1 MRLAS
6 WFGLTF
12 DLSNDLRDDWWYEFK
27 SESGSIEEVSFRR
40 SSLPADKVPDWLSGT
55 RARAGGAYGVKV
67 AAPENFANARASA
80 TGVRIQ
86 VGKEFLWSVYVLF
99 DAGVVEIDA
108 KCRSDCE
115 PLVRSIVSSLRPLS
129 STDGGNPSPKTHSY
143 RVLDL
148 VFESS
153 LTLVGPD
160 SFALSNSEGLQL
172 ISCRRAPERPQP
184 DALPEIGGEG
194 ADALRGASSVHE
206 MVGNSTTFRFTHR
219 EVKGID
225 YLQEPQS
232 FVAAGAVAPLASGG
246 FLVCELNRYAKP
258 EALPRF
264 RRFLASAR
272 PE

>member
-1 MRLAS
+1 MAICVTLSTLHRLRRGVTVAATLLAFAPVTPATGS
-6 WFGLTF
+6 GLTNAAALARAYDAIF
-12 DLSNDLRDDWWYEFK
+12 DADFTAATARLDDACGRGWLARD
-27 SESGSIEEVSFRR
+27 V
-40 SSLPADKVPDWLSGT
+40 
-55 RARAGGAYGVKV
+55 ARAG
-67 AAPENFANARASA
+67 EASPHA
-80 TGVRIQ
+80 
-86 VGKEFLWSVYVLF
+86 
-99 DAGVVEIDA
+99 
-108 KCRSDCE
+108 C
-115 PLVRSIVSSLRPLS
+115 
-129 STDGGNPSPKTHSY
+129 

-153 LTLVGPD
+153 MTLVGPD

-194 ADALRGASSVHE
+194 ADALLGASSVHE
-206 MVGNSTTFRFTHR
+206 MVGNSTTFRLTHR